1 MFREMRR
8 HGQKL
13 EKDENIRILESG
25 KTGVLA
31 VLGDMGYPY
40 TVPLNYVYMDNR
52 IYFHCAREGHKLEAM
67 RGCDKVS
74 FCVIDMDEVVPE
86 TLSTDYRSVIVFGRA
101 REVENRAELFGA
113 LRSIGEKYDVNRE
126 NMEKELADPGLPV
139 VIAIEIEHISGK
151 QSKSLAGK

>member
-25 KTGVLA
+25 STGILA

-40 TVPLNYVYMDNR
+40 TVPLNYVYADNK
-52 IYFHCAREGHKLEAM
+52 IYFHCARAGHKLDAM

-74 FCVIDMDEVVPE
+74 FCVIDMDEVVKE
-86 TLSTDYRSVIVFGRA
+86 TLSTDYRSVVVFGRA
-101 REVENRAELFGA
+101 GELQDRGEVIAA
-113 LRSIGEKYDVNRE
+113 LRLIGEKYDVNRV

-151 QSKSLAGK
+151 QSKHLAGK

>member
-1 MFREMRR
+1 MSM
-8 HGQKL
+8 
-13 EKDENIRILESG
+13 DENIRILENGS
-25 KTGVLA
+25 TGVLA

-40 TVPLNYVYMDNR
+40 TVPLNYVYADNK
-52 IYFHCAREGHKLEAM
+52 IYFHCARAGHKLDAM

-74 FCVIDMDEVVPE
+74 FCVIDMDEVVKE

-101 REVENRAELFGA
+101 RELQDRGEVIAA
-113 LRSIGEKYDVNRE
+113 LRMIGEKYDVNRA

-151 QSKSLAGK
+151 QSKHLAGK